1 MYNLLKNYY
10 SNINNDT
17 TIRDILLCIENDYEK
32 IPECQICGKTLHM
45 CRDGH
50 IPYYHFPIFCS
61 KECRIKQK
69 GYPPKE
75 EVIMKY
81 EELKSQQ
88 KVANFYGLTRKIIVN
103 ILKT

>member
-61 KECRIKQK
+61 KECR
-69 GYPPKE
+69 
-75 EVIMKY
+75 
-81 EELKSQQ
+81 KSEDG
-88 KVANFYGLTRKIIVN
+88 KALA
-103 ILKT
+103 